1 MLDGQIRSQTSL
13 GFGTIEIDNL
23 SHNKPRSAVSAGAPV
38 TSFILRENHSASYPT
53 SPSAASEM
61 STSQRHRSADSST
74 SITLIEEYSV
84 GISRREVNWY
94 FICLVSS
101 ITKLSWSFLMHQRR
115 KQQNRNSQRAFRERT
130 RLREE
135 QLNGQ
140 VSDLQLKVEMLRSQE
155 SLQNQVIEALIWEN
169 ETLKEL
175 LAM

>member
-1 MLDGQIRSQTSL
+1 
-13 GFGTIEIDNL
+13 
-23 SHNKPRSAVSAGAPV
+23 
-38 TSFILRENHSASYPT
+38 
-53 SPSAASEM
+53 
-61 STSQRHRSADSST
+61 
-74 SITLIEEYSV
+74 
-84 GISRREVNWY
+84 
-94 FICLVSS
+94 
-101 ITKLSWSFLMHQRR
+101 MHQRR